1 MTAFRPST
9 LPDADATLRAEAAA
23 LAKLLPSKLGRKLRG
38 ADKRWTVARAAKEA
52 LAVLPEAADGLRAPL
67 RELALRASL

>member
-1 MTAFRPST
+1 MTTFRPST
-9 LPDADATLRAEAAA
+9 LPDADAILRAEAAA
-23 LAKLLPSKLGRKLRG
+23 LGKLRG